1 MTDDEAEDPEERRRR
16 MEAKQ
21 NAAILGTALG
31 LGIGATMART
41 REEQEIQE
49 QEEYNEYH
57 VEWANV

>member
-1 MTDDEAEDPEERRRR
+1 

-31 LGIGATMART
+31 LGIGAAMART

-49 QEEYNEYH
+49 QEECNEYV
-57 VEWANV
+57 VEWGNV